1 MDDAPWLAANAMFRL
16 VPSDVWAAVAL
27 VVAIALVASFDPI
40 TAIFVGACFALFV
53 YVVVETFGGKLS

>member
-1 MDDAPWLAANAMFRL
+1 MFRL

-27 VVAIALVASFDPI
+27 AVAIALVASFDPI